1 MHNSKKGPRQSALVA
16 KRKVVTAHQG
26 KRSVG
31 HAIGSRSKTITDQP
45 APGANGPAITAGP
58 LR

>member
-16 KRKVVTAHQG
+16 KRKAVTSHAG

-31 HAIGSRSKTITDQP
+31 HNLHTRPRRKTIKGD
-45 APGANGPAITAGP
+45 
-58 LR
+58 